1 MDNAKPVS
9 DLSGDKQLLS
19 EIECLLQA
27 ASELDRN
34 GAGPSRLAVF
44 RLFKG
49 VAPEKWEE
57 LASRFGLENWLAL
70 PIRPGETPSLDTLQG
85 LVDKLAYQSDH
96 DPLTGL
102 SNRRAFLDNLTVEI
116 ERARRTNTPMSLAM
130 IDIDDFKSINDRYGH
145 VCGDA
150 VLVEL
155 SELIRSEIR
164 KLDFA
169 ARIGGEEFG
178 IILSGSGLLEALKVL
193 DRLRDRIGRM
203 RGYCAEIDT
212 FVSPT
217 CSMGLA
223 CYKGSSAITP
233 PKLINEADKAL
244 YTAKAQ
250 GKNRIV
256 TAALL
261 GLAVSDAT
269 LVRKEEKQFL
279 LASNHQ
285 PDSSRNER

>member
-1 MDNAKPVS
+1 MDNVKIAS
-9 DLSGDKQLLS
+9 NLAEDKRLQM
-19 EIECLLQA
+19 EIERLLQA
-27 ASELDRN
+27 VQELDPHGTDPN
-34 GAGPSRLAVF
+34 RLAVF

-49 VAPEKWEE
+49 LSPDRWEE
-57 LASRFGLENWLAL
+57 LARRFGLNNWLSL
-70 PIRPGETPSLDTLQG
+70 PIKAGDVDSLDTLQR
-85 LVDKLAYQSDH
+85 LIDKLAYQSDH

-102 SNRRAFLDNLTVEI
+102 FNRRSFQENLTVEI
-116 ERARRTNTPMSLAM
+116 ERARRLKAPMSLAM

-145 VCGDA
+145 VCGDT

-155 SELIRSEIR
+155 ADLIRSEIR
-164 KLDFA
+164 KLDFP

-178 IILSGSGLLEALKVL
+178 IILTGSGLMEALKIL
-193 DRLRDRIGRM
+193 DRLRDRINRM
-203 RGYCAEIDT
+203 RVYCEEIDT

-223 CYKGSSAITP
+223 CYKSNAAINP
-233 PKLINEADKAL
+233 SELLNEADKAL

-279 LASNHQ
+279 LTNTQ
-285 PDSSRNER
+285 PDEPRKEE